1 VGAALL
7 EDEWIK
13 QAIAILEARPP
24 KDEQPEK
31 PAKKKT
37 ERDLE
42 EAVARIAKELRCR
55 PPNATSSCPTSTP
68 MIPSRTWPRTRS
80 GGWTTWSR

>member
-1 VGAALL
+1 MTTKPEPDSGLGQRAFGPEQVVGAALL

-42 EAVARIAKELRCR
+42 EAVARIA
-55 PPNATSSCPTSTP
+55 
-68 MIPSRTWPRTRS
+68 RTMK
-80 GGWTTWSR
+80 